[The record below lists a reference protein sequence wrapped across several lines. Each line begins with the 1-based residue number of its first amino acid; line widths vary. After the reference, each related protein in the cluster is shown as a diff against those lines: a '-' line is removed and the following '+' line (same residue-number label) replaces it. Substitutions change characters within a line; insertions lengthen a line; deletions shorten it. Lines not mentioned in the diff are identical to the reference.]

1 MREICLD
8 TETTGF
14 DPASGHRIVEIACI
28 ELMDGSPTS
37 RPPLHLYINPERDMP
52 EDAFKV
58 HGLSSEF
65 LAQHPP
71 FAKIVDQFLEF
82 IGTDS
87 RLVIHNAEFDM
98 RFLNAELKRCKKPT
112 IDPDRAFC
120 TLIYARR
127 KFPGSPAS
135 LDALCRRFEID
146 NSHRVKHGA
155 LLDTELLAEVYVELL
170 GGKQRGLNLSAL
182 EAEEANTRPL
192 SPLSAPDRP
201 ARPPRPHA
209 ASPEELA
216 RHAAFVAKL
225 KNPIWLTLAEA
236 PEAAATPTAQ

>member
-28 ELMDGSPTS
+28 ELQDGSPTS
-37 RPPLHLYINPERDMP
+37 RPPLHLYINPERDVP
-52 EDAFKV
+52 EDAFRV
-58 HGLSSEF
+58 HGLSTEF

-71 FAKIVDQFLEF
+71 FAKIADQFLDF

-98 RFLNAELKRCKKPT
+98 RFLNAELKRSGKPR
-112 IDPDRAFC
+112 IEEERAFC
-120 TLIYARR
+120 TLTLARR

-135 LDALCRRFEID
+135 LDALCRRFNID

-170 GGKQRGLNLSAL
+170 GGKQRGLNLAGL
-182 EAEEANTRPL
+182 AAEDADARPQA
-192 SPLSAPDRP
+192 PLTAPDRP

-209 ASPEELA
+209 ASADELA

-225 KNPIWLTLAEA
+225 KNPIWLTLS
-236 PEAAATPTAQ
+236 ATPDAGAAPTGQ

>member
-1 MREICLD
+1 
-8 TETTGF
+8 
-14 DPASGHRIVEIACI
+14 
-28 ELMDGSPTS
+28 
-37 RPPLHLYINPERDMP
+37 
-52 EDAFKV
+52 
-58 HGLSSEF
+58 
-65 LAQHPP
+65 
-71 FAKIVDQFLEF
+71 
-82 IGTDS
+82 
-87 RLVIHNAEFDM
+87 M

-120 TLIYARR
+120 TLVFARR

-182 EAEEANTRPL
+182 DAEEANTRPL

-209 ASPEELA
+209 ASAEELA

-225 KNPIWLTLAEA
+225 KNPIWLTLAEV
-236 PEAAATPTAQ
+236 PEAATAPKGQ